1 MRLLIVNLHLDIGG
15 VETLLVRLI
24 PMLATRGVSVT
35 LVLLENRVNGEFAS
49 ALTPF
54 CTIKFINDAF
64 PFSRAKLRSFFGGE
78 FDVAFFTISQALI
91 FGSWMLHRAG
101 YSNTKTVLGAY
112 QTEIFC
118 PEAEWWQYHR
128 LKVRRILAS
137 DIDASAI
144 IFGNTAGRDFHATR
158 LGISLQD
165 STIIQLFV
173 DVGKYEFKLRPS
185 LRRTRV
191 VSIGRV
197 TEYKT
202 YNFTLLPV
210 FKQLREEGHD
220 VEWHIYG
227 DGEQLRD
234 LELRVSA
241 ADLASVVFVH
251 GALNYSKFQSVLDD
265 AFLYIGGGTT
275 LIEAA
280 ACGVPSLTT
289 IEYAPDPVSYGFI
302 SEIAGHN
309 LIEPG
314 MDKRTCLIK
323 DRIVETLNCS
333 PDEYLD
339 LQHACY
345 QKALSYSSESIVDEY
360 VAIFQKTAAQGS
372 VVRVRTWQILLYCVA
387 AGCNHFLK
395 KLGRMK
401 KK

>member
-24 PMLATRGVSVT
+24 PLLSARRVSVT
-35 LVLLENRVNGEFAS
+35 LVLLENRVNDEFAS
-49 ALTPF
+49 ALAPF
-54 CTIKFINDAF
+54 CQIKFINDAF
-64 PFSRAKLRSFFGGE
+64 PFSRTKLRRFFGGE
-78 FDVAFFTISQALI
+78 FDAAFFTISQALI

-118 PEAEWWQYHR
+118 PEAQLWQYHR

-137 DIDASAI
+137 DIHASAI

-158 LGISLQD
+158 LGIPLHD

-173 DVGKYEFKLRPS
+173 DVGKYEFKLRRS
-185 LRRTRV
+185 LPRKRV

-210 FKQLREEGHD
+210 FKQLVEEGHD

-227 DGEQLRD
+227 DGEQLDD
-234 LELRVSA
+234 LKKMVSA
-241 ADLASVVFVH
+241 AGLESIVFAH
-251 GALNYSKFQSVLDD
+251 GVLNYSKFQSVLEDS
-265 AFLYIGGGTT
+265 FLYIGGGTT

-289 IEYAPDPVSYGFI
+289 IEYAPHPVSYGFI

-309 LIEPG
+309 LIEPSL
-314 MDKRTCLIK
+314 DKKTYLLK

-333 PDEYLD
+333 HEEYLA
-339 LQHACY
+339 LQQTCY
-345 QKALSYSSESIVDEY
+345 EKALSYSSESIVDEY
-360 VAIFQKTAAQGS
+360 VAIFEKTAAQGS
-372 VVRVRTWQILLYCVA
+372 VVKVRTWQILLYCLT
-387 AGCNHFLK
+387 AGFNHIIK
-395 KLGRMK
+395 KVSRMMAR
-401 KK
+401 